1 MNDTAPGEVTVLL
14 NRLQGGDK
22 QAEGE
27 LITCVYR
34 ELKTLAA
41 AYMKR
46 ERSDHTL
53 QPTALVNEAY
63 LRLTGQKT
71 VAWQDRAHFFAVAAR
86 VMRRILVDYAR
97 NRLAQKRGAGADAIS
112 LDEAFIF
119 TAGRS
124 GELLALDEAL
134 DRLAEQ
140 DRRTHRVI
148 ELRFFGGLSVEETA
162 EVLEISSR
170 TVKREWSFGRAWLRG
185 ELDQRAEQDADA
197 VGAG

>member
-1 MNDTAPGEVTVLL
+1 M
-14 NRLQGGDK
+14 RLPRTQNAGG
-22 QAEGE
+22 G
-27 LITCVYR
+27 VY
-34 ELKTLAA
+34 EAGALGS
-41 AYMKR
+41 Y
-46 ERSDHTL
+46 L

-97 NRLAQKRGAGADAIS
+97 NRLAQKRGAAADAIS

-140 DRRTHRVI
+140 D
-148 ELRFFGGLSVEETA
+148 
-162 EVLEISSR
+162 
-170 TVKREWSFGRAWLRG
+170 
-185 ELDQRAEQDADA
+185 
-197 VGAG
+197 

>member
-1 MNDTAPGEVTVLL
+1 MGDTAPGEVTVLL

-27 LITCVYR
+27 LIACVYR

-41 AYMKR
+41 VYMRR

-63 LRLTGQKT
+63 LRLTGQNT

-97 NRLAQKRGAGADAIS
+97 NRLAQKRGAAANAIS
-112 LDEAFIF
+112 LDEAIIF
-119 TAGRS
+119 TPERS
-124 GELLALDEAL
+124 SELLALDEAL

-140 DRRTHRVI
+140 DRRAHRV
-148 ELRFFGGLSVEETA
+148 SNCV
-162 EVLEISSR
+162 SSAGSR
-170 TVKREWSFGRAWLRG
+170 WKRRPKSWKSPH
-185 ELDQRAEQDADA
+185 
-197 VGAG
+197 VP